1 MSDNKNSYAG
11 RLLRVDLT
19 TGAINTQEFGPEFT
33 ELFIGGRGVASKILY
48 DEVPPEVEPFDSN
61 NRLIFSPGA
70 LHGTGVPSAS
80 RTTVATRS
88 PLTNMHGDGHAGAE
102 WGGALKRAGYDVLII
117 QGRAEK
123 PTYLF
128 IENDHVELRDAS
140 ELWGMLTSKSHAWL
154 KEETGMKELHTVCIG
169 PAGENR
175 VRLSGIFHNGADKGT
190 SARCGLGAVM
200 GSKNLKAIT
209 TCGTKDV
216 GVADIEAMK
225 SAYHDYIET
234 ITEDPYCPPAT
245 KYGTCRFMFHRV
257 KFGIHGAENW
267 RYGEYDWQRLHPDVF
282 RADYQVKAGAC
293 VTCPIRC
300 RRDYRII
307 SGPFAGTTAKLEW
320 ETIARSMTCGIKDP
334 ESVIAWSNLCNH
346 YGMDIEGTGDT
357 VSFAMECFE
366 KGILTEKYS
375 D

>member
-123 PTYLF
+123 PSYLF

-209 TCGTKDV
+209 TCGTKAV
-216 GVADIEAMK
+216 SYTHLRA
-225 SAYHDYIET
+225 HET
-234 ITEDPYCPPAT
+234 
-245 KYGTCRFMFHRV
+245 
-257 KFGIHGAENW
+257 
-267 RYGEYDWQRLHPDVF
+267 
-282 RADYQVKAGAC
+282 
-293 VTCPIRC
+293 
-300 RRDYRII
+300 
-307 SGPFAGTTAKLEW
+307 
-320 ETIARSMTCGIKDP
+320 
-334 ESVIAWSNLCNH
+334 
-346 YGMDIEGTGDT
+346 
-357 VSFAMECFE
+357 
-366 KGILTEKYS
+366 
-375 D
+375 